1 MSSMGVSQEER
12 MVLMLLYNIVRG
24 PTQTTEPAYGNV

>member
-1 MSSMGVSQEER
+1 MQGMGIPQEER

-24 PTQTTEPAYGNV
+24 PTQTTESAHGNI